1 MIPAT
6 VPPSPDGE
14 ERFVSEATSTRLRK
28 PSWRDPRLLLGLL
41 LVLLSTA
48 GTVALVAGLDRGV
61 EVYVAR
67 TGIPVGQ
74 QLAADDFD
82 RVTVRLGN
90 AEALYVRADEPL
102 PDETIATAFVGKG
115 QLIPRTSI
123 GAARSLTSKP
133 VAVAVEGVLPEQLQE
148 GAAADLW
155 TAAPDERNGFKEP
168 RLLVRAGEVVKV
180 VQSQQAFGSNASQV
194 VIVLIPDAQLP
205 QVLAAQ
211 ANKSRIS
218 LVWNPAGRAS

>member
-1 MIPAT
+1 M
-6 VPPSPDGE
+6 
-14 ERFVSEATSTRLRK
+14 SETPSTRLRK

-48 GTVALVAGLDRGV
+48 GTISLVAGLDRGV

-67 TGIPVGQ
+67 KGIPVGER
-74 QLAADDFD
+74 LTADDFD

-90 AEALYVRADEPL
+90 AEAQYVRADEPL
-102 PDETIATAFVGKG
+102 PDGMIATAYVGKG
-115 QLIPRTSI
+115 QLVPRSSL
-123 GAARSLTSKP
+123 GAARTLTSKP
-133 VAVAVEGVLPEQLQE
+133 VAVPVDGVLPEQLQE
-148 GAAADLW
+148 GATADLW
-155 TAAPDERNGFKEP
+155 VAAPDERNGFKEP

-180 VQSQQAFGSNASQV
+180 VQSQQTFGSNASQV

-205 QVLAAQ
+205 QVLTAQ